1 MEKRKIKLDEIQ
13 GLELDVLVKLI
24 SFFEENDIMYFTSG
38 GTTLGSVRHKG
49 FIPWDDDIDIYVPRP
64 DYDRMMKISD
74 GKLIDGYISIK
85 KPGDKDYIYQFAK
98 ACNERTVIYEQ
109 NVSDEKYA
117 IGIFVDI
124 FPLDKHYDSKF
135 KNFFLIAKTK
145 WYRSL
150 LEAASNQINLS
161 KKGSAKWLIK
171 ELVRAIQKPLTKH
184 WTVEKTAA
192 YIDNI
197 GRKMQ
202 AKDTHCLGDLVMKGN
217 KNKDYYNA
225 DYFKSAAVGE
235 FEGHK
240 INNPI
245 GYDAYLKEMYGDY
258 MKLPPEENRVMHGFN
273 AWFKGDDNKP
283 KE

>member
-1 MEKRKIKLDEIQ
+1 MEKRKIQIDEIQ

-24 SFFEENDIMYFTSG
+24 DYFEKNNITYFTSG
-38 GTTLGSVRHKG
+38 GTTLGSIRHNG
-49 FIPWDDDIDIYVPRP
+49 FIPWDDDIDLYVPRE

-74 GKLIDGYISIK
+74 GVLIDGYISIK
-85 KPGDKDYIYQFAK
+85 KPGDKNYIYQFAK
-98 ACNERTVIYEQ
+98 ACNENTVIYEQ

-124 FPLDKHYDSKF
+124 FPLDKHYDSKI
-135 KNFFLIAKTK
+135 KNLFLIAKTK

-150 LEAASNQINLS
+150 LETASNQVNLS
-161 KKGSAKWLIK
+161 QKGSFRWIVKQT
-171 ELVRAIQKPLTKH
+171 VRTLQKPLTKI

-202 AKDTHCLGDLVMKGN
+202 NKNTHYLGDLVMKGN
-217 KNKDYYNA
+217 NNADYYNA
-225 DYFKSAAVGE
+225 EYFSDTVDGE

-240 INNPI
+240 IKNPI
-245 GYDAYLKEMYGDY
+245 GYDKYLTEMYGDY
-258 MKLPPEENRVMHGFN
+258 MQLPPEKDRIMHGFN
-273 AWFKGDDNKP
+273 AWFKGDEN
-283 KE
+283 E